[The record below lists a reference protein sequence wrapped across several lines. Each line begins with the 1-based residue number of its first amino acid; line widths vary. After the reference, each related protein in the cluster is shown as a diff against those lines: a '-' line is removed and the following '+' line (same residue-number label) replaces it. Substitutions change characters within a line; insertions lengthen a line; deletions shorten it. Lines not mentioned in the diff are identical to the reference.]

1 MASARIPLPHRGVL
15 ALSGEDVHGFLQGL
29 LSNDI
34 EPVREGRAVYA
45 ALLTP
50 QGKFLHDVFAVERE
64 GVVYLD
70 SEADRLGDL
79 AKLLR
84 RYRLRAKIAIEDAS
98 GAWAVEAVPDGAAH
112 FGLAGAEPGATAR
125 FGGGVACVDP
135 RDGRFGVRLLRP
147 AEESTGLP
155 EGGFADYEALR
166 YRLGAP
172 DGSRDMPVGQAFLL
186 ESGFERLNG
195 VDWQKGCYVGQ
206 EVTARTHYR
215 GAVRRQ
221 LTTVALD
228 GAVAPGARITV
239 AGTPGRGNALQPERA
254 RPRAAAPRP
263 HRGRRRAG
271 SRRRPP
277 PRSCNRRLTAA
288 AANRDRQAAPAGLAA
303 RIPAFFGRPRRGASP
318 VPGDAAAVGKQGG
331 SPRPAPAAPDGI
343 PASLPSC
350 PFRIIIRNSLT
361 NSEFIPEWRTI
372 SAPCA

>member
-1 MASARIPLPHRGVL
+1 MASACIPLPHRGVL

-64 GVVYLD
+64 GIVYLD

-84 RYRLRAKIAIEDAS
+84 RYRLRAKIAIDDAS
-98 GAWAVEAVPDGAAH
+98 GAWAVEAAPDGAAH

-125 FGGGVACVDP
+125 FGGGIACVDP
-135 RDGRFGVRLLRP
+135 RDARFGVRLLRP

-228 GAVAPGARITV
+228 GPVEPGARIAV
-239 AGTPGRGNALQPERA
+239 AGRPVGEMRSSLNGLGLALLRLDRIGDGAELE
-254 RPRAAAPRP
+254 
-263 HRGRRRAG
+263 AG
-271 SRRRPP
+271 RRPP
-277 PRSCNRRLTAA
+277 PRSCTRRLTAA
-288 AANRDRQAAPAGLAA
+288 AANRDRQAATAG
-303 RIPAFFGRPRRGASP
+303 
-318 VPGDAAAVGKQGG
+318 
-331 SPRPAPAAPDGI
+331 PAAPDGI

-350 PFRIIIRNSLT
+350 PFRIIFRNRLT
-361 NSEFIPEWRTI
+361 NPELTPEWRI
-372 SAPCA
+372 MSAPCA